1 VDAGVKISGPRPAA
15 VHAAPRRR
23 GATAPALQPDY
34 LLDLQRTAG
43 NAAVD
48 QLLRAVQRQAP
59 PAAPAAAPPQTVG
72 QTEWT
77 SAPALHARYPTWQ
90 AYDAVRHVVAS
101 WTHPAVADPLSYITS
116 ALAEWNA
123 NPHMHSAFD
132 NNFGG
137 DPHRSYLNLK
147 RLYQARGIADPANY
161 LATNIVG
168 ITFYNRHTEGHADL
182 KTALTAA
189 ETALTTAGHTFTL
202 DKGTWSYV
210 PRTFN
215 NSINSLS
222 NHALG
227 KAIDINPSSNPHL
240 TSASDFRVVN
250 AVCGTVLTAGL
261 LATADYD
268 TLASASDLFKQN
280 FNDAWV
286 TQQEQTLATMQ
297 AQHPHPPGFA
307 RQKALVKAIHSR
319 RNALNGYAAHGFLNL
334 PKALVEGLQNAG
346 LGWGGAWK
354 SAKDFMH
361 FELANP

>member
-1 VDAGVKISGPRPAA
+1 MKENIRQAAASGARNRSAPQAGVTDERSRK
-15 VHAAPRRR
+15 
-23 GATAPALQPDY
+23 

-43 NAAVD
+43 NAAVE

-59 PAAPAAAPPQTVG
+59 PAAPATAPPQTVG

-77 SAPALHARYPTWQ
+77 STPALHARYHTWQ

-101 WTHPAVADPLSYITS
+101 WTTPAVADPLSYITS
-116 ALAEWNA
+116 ALAEWNG
-123 NPHMHSAFD
+123 NPQMHSAFG

-147 RLYQARGIADPANY
+147 RLYQARGITDPAGY

-168 ITFYNRHTEGHADL
+168 ITFYNRHTEGHNDL

-189 ETALTTAGHTFTL
+189 ETALTAAGHTFTL
-202 DKGTWSYV
+202 DSGTWSYV

-215 NSINSLS
+215 NSINKLS

-227 KAIDINPSSNPHL
+227 KAIDINPASNPHI
-240 TSASDFRVVN
+240 TSSSDFRVIN
-250 AVCGTVLTAGL
+250 AVCGTVLTAGM

-268 TLASASDLFKQN
+268 TLASASDLFKQD

-286 TQQEQTLATMQ
+286 TQQEQTLATMK
-297 AQHPHPPGFA
+297 AQHPHPPGYA
-307 RQKALVKAIHSR
+307 KQKALVKAIHAR
-319 RNALNGYAAHGFLNL
+319 RSALNGYAAHGFLNL

-346 LGWGGAWK
+346 LGWGGAWT

-361 FELANP
+361 FELPNP